1 MSTCFS
7 IELNIFIK
15 TLDILIKLIYS
26 INTVKKQKQKGE
38 IIMTKQEKKVAQAL
52 LDAFKVLPDEKK
64 EYLLGYADGVIAIA
78 NQQPAPEQ

>member
-78 NQQPAPEQ
+78 NQQPAPAQ